1 MFQIKFVER
10 IETHFKFN
18 TIFENRAFNEIMW
31 KNMIEPDGPQMR
43 IQYAHFMLDT
53 LGYRH
58 TQNL

>member
-18 TIFENRAFNEIMW
+18 IIFENRAFCEIMY
-31 KNMIEPDGPQMR
+31 KNMIEPDGPQMH
-43 IQYAHFMLDT
+43 IQNAHFMLDT